1 MGRGMSVTSVSVGRR
16 TAEAERRQRILEAAE
31 HAFVRNG
38 FHATT
43 MQGVADEV
51 GMSAGNL
58 YRYFPSKEAIVEGLC
73 ELDQARRAESFTAF
87 ADLMAR
93 NGDLTEAMR
102 KGLRE
107 HIFGKP
113 PGKARLI
120 VEIWAE
126 AGRNPRVAEIT
137 RAIDA
142 DVLIGLE
149 RLMDVAKAAGAA
161 SPALDSRFGARFF
174 FTFVAG
180 LFKRIAI
187 EADFDP
193 EAETPMALGV
203 LKALFA
209 GKLAPE
215 LAAPDGR
222 ARLMRRTLII
232 VVTAAAAALGGVWA
246 ASAVAPCALPRA
258 LSDKIA
264 PGKAAACPAPAQAAA
279 DQPRAIEPPAITIVP
294 AVKREFVDRL
304 FVSGTLVAR
313 EEAQVAARIDGLAIV
328 ELDAEDGDRVEAGQ
342 VLARLDRTQLDALM
356 AQNDAATKR
365 ADAAIDQAGSLIAQ
379 SQAQVQ
385 FANADFD
392 RAHKLDAGI
401 MAASTIEQRE
411 MAMKTAQAQLAAARF
426 ALGLA
431 EADRKS
437 RDAERQ
443 ELQVRINRTE
453 VKAPVAGIV
462 SRRSARLGASAS
474 TSGEP
479 LFRIIEDGAVD
490 LEADVPEQTLA
501 RLAVGMP
508 AELKLPGV
516 EGAISGRVRLV
527 NQEVDK
533 ASRTG
538 KVRIALGDVSRA
550 HIGAFA
556 SGSVELARRQGV
568 GVPATALE
576 RDGDEARL
584 DVVRDGKVE
593 VRQVKAGVVGRRLG
607 GN

>member
-1 MGRGMSVTSVSVGRR
+1 MSLTAASAGRR

-31 HAFVRNG
+31 RAFVRNG

-43 MQGVADEV
+43 MQHVADEV
-51 GMSAGNL
+51 GTSAGNL

-73 ELDQARRAESFTAF
+73 ELDQARRAESFAAF

-215 LAAPDGR
+215 PAAPDG
-222 ARLMRRTLII
+222 
-232 VVTAAAAALGGVWA
+232 G
-246 ASAVAPCALPRA
+246 
-258 LSDKIA
+258 
-264 PGKAAACPAPAQAAA
+264 A
-279 DQPRAIEPPAITIVP
+279 D
-294 AVKREFVDRL
+294 
-304 FVSGTLVAR
+304 SC
-313 EEAQVAARIDGLAIV
+313 DG
-328 ELDAEDGDRVEAGQ
+328 
-342 VLARLDRTQLDALM
+342 
-356 AQNDAATKR
+356 
-365 ADAAIDQAGSLIAQ
+365 
-379 SQAQVQ
+379 
-385 FANADFD
+385 
-392 RAHKLDAGI
+392 
-401 MAASTIEQRE
+401 
-411 MAMKTAQAQLAAARF
+411 
-426 ALGLA
+426 
-431 EADRKS
+431 
-437 RDAERQ
+437 
-443 ELQVRINRTE
+443 
-453 VKAPVAGIV
+453 P
-462 SRRSARLGASAS
+462 
-474 TSGEP
+474 
-479 LFRIIEDGAVD
+479 
-490 LEADVPEQTLA
+490 
-501 RLAVGMP
+501 
-508 AELKLPGV
+508 
-516 EGAISGRVRLV
+516 
-527 NQEVDK
+527 
-533 ASRTG
+533 
-538 KVRIALGDVSRA
+538 
-550 HIGAFA
+550 
-556 SGSVELARRQGV
+556 
-568 GVPATALE
+568 
-576 RDGDEARL
+576 
-584 DVVRDGKVE
+584 
-593 VRQVKAGVVGRRLG
+593 
-607 GN
+607 